1 MCKESGFDSEK
12 KIVKDVFRREKCIF
26 DLYRMIV
33 RCDKKIKLLQIELG
47 RLPLT
52 ADPGPPVFWAGP

>member
-12 KIVKDVFRREKCIF
+12 KNDKDVFRREKFMF

-33 RCDKKIKLLQIELG
+33 RCDKKIKLRQIE
-47 RLPLT
+47 
-52 ADPGPPVFWAGP
+52 